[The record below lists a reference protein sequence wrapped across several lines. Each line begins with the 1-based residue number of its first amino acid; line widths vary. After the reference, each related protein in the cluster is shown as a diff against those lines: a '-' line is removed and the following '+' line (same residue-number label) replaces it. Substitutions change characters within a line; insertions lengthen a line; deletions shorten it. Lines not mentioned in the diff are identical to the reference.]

1 MKFIYVITWRYGL
14 HNTHDIVLIVQ
25 WYLTHTGLRLNI
37 KKKPNFV
44 QKFAK
49 SFIFIQAEDTRMRLG
64 AEIRFHLDF
73 CVTYYD

>member
-1 MKFIYVITWRYGL
+1 M
-14 HNTHDIVLIVQ
+14 
-25 WYLTHTGLRLNI
+25 RLNI

-49 SFIFIQAEDTRMRLG
+49 LFIFIQAEDTRMRLG